1 MTQTNPF
8 RLAVD
13 AGMILAFT
21 LTAFF
26 ALTSATI
33 PVLAGDG
40 PLAPTGSHSLTAA
53 GTEQVS
59 AEPNTVTAVIGLEVL
74 RPTVREAVSDAQAVM
89 TDVWGALRA
98 GNIAE
103 SDIRAGHFSIYSD
116 RFGPAGVLHEDQMHY
131 HASNTV
137 FITIRDLD
145 SIDAVLDAVIDAGA
159 NNIYSVDFTLPVPAA
174 VETGTRAGAGRRLG
188 QN

>member
-26 ALTSATI
+26 ALNSATI
-33 PVLAGDG
+33 PVLAGGG

-53 GTEQVS
+53 GAEQVS
-59 AEPNTVTAVIGLEVL
+59 AEPNTATAVIGMEVL
-74 RPTVREAVSDAQAVM
+74 RPTVKEAVSDAQAVM

-116 RFGPAGVLHEDQMHY
+116 RFGPDGVLHEDRIYY

-159 NNIYSVDFTLPVPAA
+159 SNIYSVDFTLPVPAA
-174 VETGTRAGAGRRLG
+174 LETDTHAGAGRRLG

>member
-8 RLAVD
+8 RMAVD
-13 AGMILAFT
+13 IGMILAFT

-26 ALTSATI
+26 ALISAAV
-33 PVLAGDG
+33 PVLAGDA
-40 PLAPTGSHSLTAA
+40 PLPSTGSHLLTAA
-53 GTEQVS
+53 GNEQVS
-59 AEPNTVTAVIGLEVL
+59 MEPNTATAVIGMEVL

-89 TDVWGALRA
+89 TDVWDALRA

-103 SDIRAGHFSIYSD
+103 ADIQTGHFSIYSD
-116 RFGPAGVLHEDQMHY
+116 RFGPDGVLHEDKIYY
-131 HASNTV
+131 HASNTI

-145 SIDAVLDAVIDAGA
+145 SIDAVLDAAIDAGA
-159 NNIYSVDFTLPVPAA
+159 SNIYSVDFTLPVPAA
-174 VETGTRAGAGRRLG
+174 VETGTHAGAGRRLG